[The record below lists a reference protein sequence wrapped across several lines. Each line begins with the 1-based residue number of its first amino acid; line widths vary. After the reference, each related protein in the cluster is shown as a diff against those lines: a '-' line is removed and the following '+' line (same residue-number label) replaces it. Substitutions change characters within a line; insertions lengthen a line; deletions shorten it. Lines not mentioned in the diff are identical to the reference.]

1 MPRPMGASSMILC
14 KRLYPLS
21 MVKERL
27 VLHPIEN
34 KVCDELMP
42 TYMHK
47 AGGRIKLSMS
57 FVSVNVV
64 P

>member
-1 MPRPMGASSMILC
+1 
-14 KRLYPLS
+14 
-21 MVKERL
+21 MVKEGL

-34 KVCDELMP
+34 NICEERIP
-42 TYMHK
+42 TYLHK
-47 AGGRIKLSMS
+47 ARGRTNLSMN

>member
-1 MPRPMGASSMILC
+1 
-14 KRLYPLS
+14 
-21 MVKERL
+21 MVKEGL

-34 KVCDELMP
+34 KVREELMP

-47 AGGRIKLSMS
+47 AGGHIKLSMN